1 MVLCQQVEQST
12 GSLKKEL
19 EAIMPELDE
28 MRKRKIERRN
38 RFVEVLDKIHDISKE
53 IYRTKE
59 DNSYMRVIDE
69 SDLSLK
75 RLDELQSQLLA
86 LEKEKV

>member
-1 MVLCQQVEQST
+1 
-12 GSLKKEL
+12 
-19 EAIMPELDE
+19 MPELDE
-28 MRKRKIERRN
+28 MRKRKFERRN
-38 RFVEVLDKIHDISKE
+38 RFVEVLDKIDDISKE
-53 IYRTKE
+53 IYRSKE